1 MTTYVIGDLQGC
13 LTPLRQ
19 LLDKLAFD
27 PASDRL
33 WFVGDLVN
41 RGPES
46 LQTLRF
52 VRDLG
57 DSAITVLGN
66 HDLHLLAVVHGV
78 RKSSGKDT
86 LDDIVKAPDRD
97 ELCHWLAARPLL
109 HIDRELNHV
118 LVHAG
123 IHPHWSLKRARKLND
138 ELQQVLT
145 HDLAEFLGYMYG
157 NTPANWSKQLPEQE
171 RRRFAI
177 NAFTR
182 MRYCHADGSLDFDYN
197 GPPAKAAAPLQPWY
211 QVARRKPLKKTIVFG
226 HWSSHP
232 AICREG
238 IIPTDRGCVWGGDLT
253 AYAIETR
260 RSYWVS
266 NKS

>member
-1 MTTYVIGDLQGC
+1 MTTYAIGDLHGC
-13 LTPLRQ
+13 LTPLRR

-27 PASDRL
+27 PGKDRL

-52 VRDLG
+52 VRNLG

-66 HDLHLLAVVHGV
+66 HDLHLLAVVHGI
-78 RKSSGKDT
+78 RKASGKDT
-86 LDDIVKAPDRD
+86 LDAILTAPDRD
-97 ELCHWLAARPLL
+97 ELCDWLAAQPLL
-109 HIDRELNHV
+109 HVDKTLNHV

-123 IHPHWSLKRARKLND
+123 IHPAWSLKRARKLNN
-138 ELQQVLT
+138 ELHVLLT
-145 HDLAEFLGYMYG
+145 QDLKDFLGYMYG
-157 NTPANWSKQLPEQE
+157 NEPARWRKDLPDQQ

-182 MRYCHADGSLDFDYN
+182 MRYCHSDGSLDFDFN
-197 GPPAKAAAPLQPWY
+197 GPPAKAPASLQPWH
-211 QVARRKPLKKTIVFG
+211 QLERCKPLKKTIVFG

-232 AICREG
+232 GICREG
-238 IIPTDRGCVWGGDLT
+238 IVPIDRGCVWGGDLV

-260 RSYWVS
+260 RSHWVTG
-266 NKS
+266 NQ